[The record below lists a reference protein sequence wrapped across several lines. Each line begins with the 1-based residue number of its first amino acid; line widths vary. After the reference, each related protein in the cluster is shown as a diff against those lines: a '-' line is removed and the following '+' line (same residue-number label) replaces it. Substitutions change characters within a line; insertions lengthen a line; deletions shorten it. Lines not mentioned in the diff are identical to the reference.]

1 MAIISVSRQIAS
13 FGDEL
18 CELIARHLNYKFISR
33 ADIENK
39 LFELGFSKTKLEKFD
54 EKKPGFLS
62 SLTNERDEY
71 LDFLQLAILE
81 LVSDD
86 NCVIIG
92 RGSFTVLKE
101 FSNNISLRFV
111 ADKKLRVSRYKSEHK
126 CSEKFAAKIIN
137 ESDSNRE
144 GFNKSF
150 FNFDI
155 NNPALFHIV
164 INTGLLDL
172 EAISVS
178 LELLV
183 EKSVTNEKSLLANK
197 LIKNRLVGQKIIV
210 FLKYIKK
217 IDIKFLRIEIKE
229 KNIFIYGTSESDS
242 YAQNAVKIVKEE
254 FPEYNVCSRI
264 SLDD

>member
-33 ADIENK
+33 SDIENK
-39 LFELGFSKTKLEKFD
+39 LFELGFSKTKLERFD

-92 RGSFTVLKE
+92 RGSFSILKE

-111 ADKKLRVSRYKSEHK
+111 ADKKLRISRYKSEHS
-126 CSEKFAAKIIN
+126 CSEKQAVKIIN

-155 NNPALFHIV
+155 NNSALFHLV

-172 EAISVS
+172 EAISGF

-183 EKSVTNEKSLLANK
+183 EKSVTSEKSLLASK
-197 LIKNRLVGQKIIV
+197 TIKNRLVSQKIMI
-210 FLKYIKK
+210 FLKYIEK
-217 IDIKFLRIEIKE
+217 IDIKFLRIESSE
-229 KNIFIYGTSESDS
+229 ENIFIYGTADSESDV
-242 YAQNAVKIVKEE
+242 QKAVKTVKKE
-254 FPEYNVCSRI
+254 FPGYDVCPRI
-264 SLDD
+264 SLED